1 MPIWLRRFT
10 AQSIREHYEKER
22 EAQEAAMDKA
32 RGTEKLTSQNQNIA
46 SPPKVKPTYTTKAS
60 TK

>member
-10 AQSIREHYEKER
+10 SNAIREHYEKER
-22 EAQEAAMDKA
+22 EAQEEMVNKA
-32 RGTEKLTSQNQNIA
+32 KGTEKLTAANQNIA

>member
-10 AQSIREHYEKER
+10 LQSIREFYEKER
-22 EAQEAAMDKA
+22 EAHEAMMDKA
-32 RGTEKLTSQNQNIA
+32 SGTEKLTAANQNIP